1 MRIQTTDPINGK
13 DVTVTERT
21 PFVVE
26 GSGEDALKIYF
37 NSDENRRVYLDVETE
52 ALGGHSVEV
61 FNQTTATGREM

>member
-13 DVTVTERT
+13 DVTVNEFT

-26 GSGEDALKIYF
+26 GSGEDALKIF
-37 NSDENRRVYLDVETE
+37 FDSDENRQIYLDVELE